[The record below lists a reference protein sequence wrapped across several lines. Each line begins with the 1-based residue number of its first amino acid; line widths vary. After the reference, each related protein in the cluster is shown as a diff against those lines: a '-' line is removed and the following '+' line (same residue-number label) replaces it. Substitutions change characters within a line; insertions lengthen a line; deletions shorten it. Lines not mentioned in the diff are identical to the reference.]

1 MDDPHAEEHQEESI
15 EEQKQPLE
23 ILLEALPAEQR
34 ASVVDAWHTHV
45 RADPQSIAAQWAL
58 IHFSLVAGMRDN
70 TTRVSK
76 LRTEF
81 LKIQEGLERKGEVMN
96 SEFRLEDAQTAAKMG
111 DYLKIIEEGS
121 QANSKTK
128 KELEAEIEVLRGAV
142 GVIQKAG
149 NDARESIDEMR
160 KTMNSYL
167 SMTAMVI
174 LFLVFIFGAVAGVWF
189 ATR

>member
-1 MDDPHAEEHQEESI
+1 MDDPYAEEHQEQSI

-23 ILLEALPAEQR
+23 ILLETLPAEQR

-70 TTRVSK
+70 TNQVSK

-81 LKIQEGLERKGEVMN
+81 LRIQEGLERKGGELN

-149 NDARESIDEMR
+149 NDARESIREMDKAVR
-160 KTMNSYL
+160 GY
-167 SMTAMVI
+167 
-174 LFLVFIFGAVAGVWF
+174 FGTVAVATALLLIFFGIIVGYWL